1 MTPSLSISDSIWHTA
16 FSSSP
21 IGMAITDMQTG
32 LYVDVNDVYCSWLGR
47 TKEEV
52 IGKSTLDL
60 GIYSNSDDREF
71 ILAGLKKDGHV
82 LNLEVP
88 LITKTGS
95 TVTILFSGR
104 IVENGKYL
112 LSAGQNVTAFKEK
125 EYLARVLQSE
135 LVISK
140 ELFESVFRLN
150 PAAVSL
156 SNAETGR
163 YDDINEAYC
172 RLIGY
177 EREEIIGKTSHE
189 LNIWITKLDRARLLE
204 EVQRKGW
211 STGMEA
217 SVRMKTGEIR
227 HVVSGNTIINNHGR
241 PTLLAILIDI
251 TESKQ
256 NKEAL
261 EFAVKERTKE
271 LNRIL
276 EDLQKTQDQLILSEK
291 MATLGQLV
299 ASVAHEINNP
309 LAAIS
314 AFSEQIY
321 NRMGNF
327 GSRLFQIKECF
338 SKYSDNEINEVISFV
353 IELFTIKPKTYAF
366 AESRKAK
373 KHLEGVFVGLGIDSA
388 YDLADRIVDLGVPDY
403 FLENESFLRNFKSS
417 PLLDLVLS
425 ELNTLRSIESIRLAV
440 ERTSKI
446 VYSLR
451 SYGRYDRNQAK
462 TEINLVDTI
471 ETVLT
476 LYQNKMKS
484 GVECVRLYNAKPS
497 ISGYPD
503 ELIQIWTNLIYNALQ
518 AMAFKGT
525 LTVQVD
531 ELETEVTVRIIDNG
545 PGIPPSIQKRI
556 FEPFYTTKEK
566 GEGTGLGLGIVKQS
580 VEERHHGRIQFQSE
594 PGNTEFIVF
603 LPKS

>member
-1 MTPSLSISDSIWHTA
+1 MTPSLSTSNSIWHTA

-21 IGMAITDMQTG
+21 IGMALTDMETG
-32 LYVDVNDVYCSWLGR
+32 LYVDANDVYCSWLGR
-47 TKEEV
+47 TREEV

-60 GIYSNSDDREF
+60 GIYSNVNDREF
-71 ILAGLKKDGHV
+71 ILAGLKKDGYV
-82 LNLEVP
+82 LNYEVP
-88 LITKTGS
+88 LISKTGA

-112 LSAGQNVTAFKEK
+112 LSAGQNITALKEK
-125 EYLARVLQSE
+125 EFLAAVLQNE

-156 SNAETGR
+156 SNAETAV
-163 YDDINEAYC
+163 YDDVNDAYC

-177 EREEIIGKTSHE
+177 SREEIIGRASYD
-189 LNIWITKLDRARLLE
+189 LNIWITKFDRERLKAEILK
-204 EVQRKGW
+204 KGW

-217 SVRMKTGEIR
+217 SIRMKSGEIR
-227 HVVSGNTIINNHGR
+227 HVISGNTILHTKGR
-241 PTLLAILIDI
+241 PTLLAILIDV

-256 NKEAL
+256 SKEAL

-309 LAAIS
+309 LAAIA
-314 AFSEQIY
+314 AFSEQIH

-327 GSRLFQIKECF
+327 GNRLFQIKECF
-338 SKYSDNEINEVISFV
+338 SKHSDKETNETISFV
-353 IELFTIKPKTYAF
+353 IELFTIKPKSYAF

-373 KHLEGVFVGLGIDSA
+373 KNLEGIFVQLGIDSA
-388 YDLADRIVDLGVPDY
+388 YDLADRIVDLGVSDF
-403 FLENESFLRNFKSS
+403 FLENESFLSHFKSS
-417 PLLDLVLS
+417 PLLELVLS

-446 VYSLR
+446 VYSLKN
-451 SYGRYDRNQAK
+451 YGRFDRNEAK
-462 TEINLVDTI
+462 SQINLVDTI

-476 LYQNKMKS
+476 LYQSKMKS
-484 GVECVRLYNAKPS
+484 GVECIRLYNASPL
-497 ISGYPD
+497 IAGYPD

-518 AMAFKGT
+518 AMAFKGI
-525 LTVQVD
+525 LTIQVD
-531 ELETEVTVRIIDNG
+531 ELETEIVVRIRDNG
-545 PGIPPSIQKRI
+545 PGIPVSIQKRI

-580 VEERHHGRIQFQSE
+580 VEERHRGRIQFQSE
-594 PGNTEFIVF
+594 PGNTEFLVF
-603 LPKS
+603 LPKF

>member
-1 MTPSLSISDSIWHTA
+1 MTPYLSTSDSIWHTA

-21 IGMAITDMQTG
+21 IGMALTDMQTG
-32 LYVDVNDVYCSWLGR
+32 LYVEANEVYCSWLGR

-60 GIYSNSDDREF
+60 GIYSNVNDRDS
-71 ILAGLKKDGHV
+71 ILSKLKTDGIV

-88 LITKTGS
+88 LLTKHGS
-95 TVTILFSGR
+95 SVTILFSGR

-112 LSAGQNVTAFKEK
+112 LSAGQNISALKEK
-125 EYLARVLQSE
+125 EYLAAVLQSE

-156 SNAETGR
+156 SNAETAV
-163 YDDINEAYC
+163 YDDVNEAYC
-172 RLIGY
+172 RLVGFS
-177 EREEIIGKTSHE
+177 REEIIGRTSYD
-189 LNIWITKLDRARLLE
+189 LNIWITKFDRERLKSELLK
-204 EVQRKGW
+204 KGW

-217 SVRMKTGEIR
+217 SIRTKSGEIR
-227 HVVSGNTIINNHGR
+227 HVVSGNTILQTKGR
-241 PTLLAILIDI
+241 PTLLAILIDV

-261 EFAVKERTKE
+261 EYAVKERTKE

-299 ASVAHEINNP
+299 AGVAHEINNP
-309 LAAIS
+309 LAAIA
-314 AFSEQIY
+314 AFSDQIY

-327 GSRLFQIKECF
+327 GNRLFQIKECF
-338 SKYSDNEINEVISFV
+338 SKYSEKEINEIISWV
-353 IELFTIKPKTYAF
+353 IELFTIKPKTYVF

-373 KHLEGVFVGLGIDSA
+373 KTLELEFIELGIDPA
-388 YDLADRIVDLGVPDY
+388 YDLADRIVDLGVSD
-403 FLENESFLRNFKSS
+403 FILENKNLLSHFKFS
-417 PLLDLVLS
+417 PLLELVLS
-425 ELNTLRSIESIRLAV
+425 ELNTLRSVESIRLAV

-446 VYSLR
+446 VYSLK
-451 SYGRYDRNQAK
+451 SYGRFDRHEAK
-462 TEINLVDTI
+462 SEINLVDTI

-484 GVECVRLYNAKPS
+484 GIECVRLYNANPN

-518 AMAFKGT
+518 AMSFKGT
-525 LTVQVD
+525 LTIQID
-531 ELETEVTVRIIDNG
+531 ESENEVVVRVKDNG
-545 PGIPPSIQKRI
+545 PGIPINIQKRI

-580 VEERHHGRIQFQSE
+580 VEERHRGRIQFQSE
-594 PGNTEFIVF
+594 PGRTEFSVY
-603 LPKS
+603 LPKF

>member
-1 MTPSLSISDSIWHTA
+1 MTPYLSTSDSIWHTA

-21 IGMAITDMQTG
+21 IGMALTDMQTG
-32 LYVDVNDVYCSWLGR
+32 LYVEANEVYCSWLGR

-60 GIYSNSDDREF
+60 GIYSNVNDRDS
-71 ILAGLKKDGHV
+71 ILSKLKTDGIV

-88 LITKTGS
+88 LLTKHGS
-95 TVTILFSGR
+95 TVTILLSGR

-112 LSAGQNVTAFKEK
+112 LSAGQNISALKEK
-125 EYLARVLQSE
+125 EYLAAVLQSE

-156 SNAETGR
+156 SNAETAV
-163 YDDINEAYC
+163 YDDVNEAYC
-172 RLIGY
+172 RLVGFS
-177 EREEIIGKTSHE
+177 REEIIGRTSYD
-189 LNIWITKLDRARLLE
+189 LNIWITKFDRERLKSELLK
-204 EVQRKGW
+204 KGW

-217 SVRMKTGEIR
+217 SIRTKSGEIR
-227 HVVSGNTIINNHGR
+227 HVVSGNTILQTKGR
-241 PTLLAILIDI
+241 PTLLAILIDV

-261 EFAVKERTKE
+261 EYAVKERTKE

-299 ASVAHEINNP
+299 AGVAHEINNP
-309 LAAIS
+309 LAAIA
-314 AFSEQIY
+314 AFSDQIY

-327 GSRLFQIKECF
+327 GNRLFQIKECF
-338 SKYSDNEINEVISFV
+338 SKYSEKEINEIISWV
-353 IELFTIKPKTYAF
+353 IELFTIKPKTYVF

-373 KHLEGVFVGLGIDSA
+373 KTLELEFIELGIDPA
-388 YDLADRIVDLGVPDY
+388 YDLADRIVDLGVSD
-403 FLENESFLRNFKSS
+403 FILENKNLLSHFKFS
-417 PLLDLVLS
+417 PLLELVLS
-425 ELNTLRSIESIRLAV
+425 ELNTLRSVESIRLAV

-446 VYSLR
+446 VYSLK
-451 SYGRYDRNQAK
+451 SYGRFDRHEAK
-462 TEINLVDTI
+462 SEINLVDTI

-484 GVECVRLYNAKPS
+484 GIECVRLYNANPN

-518 AMAFKGT
+518 AMSFKGT
-525 LTVQVD
+525 LTIQID
-531 ELETEVTVRIIDNG
+531 ESENEVVVRVKDNG
-545 PGIPPSIQKRI
+545 PGIPINIQKRI

-580 VEERHHGRIQFQSE
+580 VEERHRGRIQFQSE
-594 PGNTEFIVF
+594 PGRTEFSVY
-603 LPKS
+603 LPKF

>member
-1 MTPSLSISDSIWHTA
+1 MSSSLSISDSIWHTA

-21 IGMAITDMQTG
+21 IGMALTDMQTG
-32 LYVDVNDVYCSWLGR
+32 LYVDVNDVYCNWLGR

-60 GIYSNSDDREF
+60 GIYSNTNDRESILEGLRKDGF
-71 ILAGLKKDGHV
+71 ILNK
-82 LNLEVP
+82 EVP
-88 LITKTGS
+88 LITKTGA
-95 TVTILFSGR
+95 TVVILFSGR

-112 LSAGQNVTAFKEK
+112 LSAGQNISALKEK
-125 EYLARVLQSE
+125 ENLAHALQNE

-156 SNAETGR
+156 SNAETGK
-163 YDDINEAYC
+163 YDEINEAYC

-177 EREEIIGKTSHE
+177 DRDEIIGKTSHE
-189 LNIWITKLDRARLLE
+189 LNIWITKLDRARLLA
-204 EVQRKGW
+204 EVQKKGW

-217 SVRMKTGEIR
+217 SVRTKTGEIR
-227 HVVSGNTIINNHGR
+227 HVVSGNTILNNHGR

-276 EDLQKTQDQLILSEK
+276 EDLQRTQDQLILSEK

-314 AFSEQIY
+314 AFSEQIF

-327 GSRLFQIKECF
+327 GNRLSQIKECF
-338 SKYSDNEINEVISFV
+338 AKYSEEEVGEV
-353 IELFTIKPKTYAF
+353 VAWVVDLFKVKPKSYAF
-366 AESRKAK
+366 AEARKAK
-373 KHLEGVFVGLGIDSA
+373 KNLEGIFVRLGIEPA
-388 YDLADRIVDLGVPDY
+388 YDLADRIVDLGVPDF
-403 FLENESFLRNFKSS
+403 FLENQGFLPRFKSS
-417 PLLDLVLS
+417 TLLELVLS

-446 VYSLR
+446 VYSLKN
-451 SYGRYDRNQAK
+451 YGRFDKNEAK
-462 TEINLVDTI
+462 SEINVVDTI

-476 LYQNKMKS
+476 LYQSKMKS
-484 GVECVRLYNAKPS
+484 GVDCIRLYNVSPLIA
-497 ISGYPD
+497 GYPD

-518 AMAFKGT
+518 AMAFKGK
-525 LTVQVD
+525 LTIQVD
-531 ELETEVTVRIIDNG
+531 ELEKEVMVQIKDNG
-545 PGIPPSIQKRI
+545 PGIPVAIQKRI

-566 GEGTGLGLGIVKQS
+566 GEGSGLGLGIVKQS
-580 VEERHHGRIQFQSE
+580 VEERHHGRIQFHSE
-594 PGNTEFIVF
+594 PGNTVF
-603 LPKS
+603 EVILPKS

>member
-1 MTPSLSISDSIWHTA
+1 MTPQLSISDSIWHTA

-21 IGMAITDMQTG
+21 IGMALTDMQTG
-32 LYVDVNDVYCSWLGR
+32 LYVDANDVYCAWLGR
-47 TKEEV
+47 TREEV

-60 GIYSNSDDREF
+60 GIYSNANDREI
-71 ILAGLKKDGHV
+71 ILEGLKRDGHV
-82 LNLEVP
+82 LNREVS
-88 LITKTGS
+88 LITKTGA
-95 TVTILFSGR
+95 TVVILFSGR

-112 LSAGQNVTAFKEK
+112 LSAGQNITALKEK
-125 EYLARVLQSE
+125 EYLASVLQSE

-156 SNAETGR
+156 SNAETGK

-177 EREEIIGKTSHE
+177 DRDEIIGKTSHE
-189 LNIWITKLDRARLLE
+189 LNIWITKLDRARLLA
-204 EVQRKGW
+204 EVQKKGW

-217 SVRMKTGEIR
+217 SVRTKTGEIR

-256 NKEAL
+256 SKEAL

-276 EDLQKTQDQLILSEK
+276 EDLQKTQDQLILAEK

-314 AFSEQIY
+314 AFSEQIF

-327 GSRLFQIKECF
+327 GNRLFQIKECF
-338 SKYSDNEINEVISFV
+338 SKHSEKDINEIISWV
-353 IELFTIKPKTYAF
+353 IELFTFKPKSYGFMEA
-366 AESRKAK
+366 RKAK
-373 KHLEGVFVGLGIDSA
+373 KNLESIFIRLEIEPA
-388 YDLADRIVDLGVPDY
+388 YDLADRIVDLGVPDF
-403 FLENESFLRNFKSS
+403 FLENEKFLLHFQSS
-417 PLLDLVLS
+417 TLLDLVLS

-446 VYSLR
+446 VYSLKN
-451 SYGRYDRNQAK
+451 YGRYDRHEAK
-462 TEINLVDTI
+462 TPINLVDTI

-476 LYQNKMKS
+476 LYQSKMKS
-484 GVECVRLYNAKPS
+484 GVECVRFYNAEPT
-497 ISGYPD
+497 IAGYPD

-525 LTVQVD
+525 LTIQVD
-531 ELETEVTVRIIDNG
+531 ELETEVSVRIKDSG
-545 PGIPPSIQKRI
+545 PGIPIGIQKRI

-580 VEERHHGRIQFQSE
+580 VEERHQGRIQFQSE
-594 PGNTEFIVF
+594 PGNTEFEVR

>member
-1 MTPSLSISDSIWHTA
+1 MTPTLSTSDSIWHTA

-21 IGMAITDMQTG
+21 IGMALTDMETG
-32 LYVDVNDVYCSWLGR
+32 LYVDANDVYCSWLGR
-47 TKEEV
+47 TREEV

-60 GIYSNSDDREF
+60 GIYSNANDREA
-71 ILAGLKKDGHV
+71 ILVGLKRDGFV

-88 LITKTGS
+88 LITKLGA

-112 LSAGQNVTAFKEK
+112 LSAGQNITSLKEK
-125 EYLARVLQSE
+125 EYLAAVLQNE

-156 SNAETGR
+156 SNVETAV
-163 YDDINEAYC
+163 YDDVNEAYC

-177 EREEIIGKTSHE
+177 TREEIIGRTSYD
-189 LNIWITKLDRARLLE
+189 LNIWITKFDRERLKSELLK
-204 EVQRKGW
+204 KGW

-217 SVRMKTGEIR
+217 SIRTKSGEIR
-227 HVVSGNTIINNHGR
+227 HVVSGNTILQTKGR
-241 PTLLAILIDI
+241 PTLLAILIDV

-276 EDLQKTQDQLILSEK
+276 EDLQKAQDQLILSEK

-299 ASVAHEINNP
+299 AGVAHEINNP
-309 LAAIS
+309 LAAIA

-327 GSRLFQIKECF
+327 GTRLFQIKECF
-338 SKYSDNEINEVISFV
+338 SKYSDKEINEIISWV
-353 IELFTIKPKTYAF
+353 IELFTVKPKSYNF
-366 AESRKAK
+366 SDSRKAK
-373 KHLEGVFVGLGIDSA
+373 KTLEGIFNNLQIESA
-388 YDLADRIVDLGVPDY
+388 YDLADRIVDLGVSD
-403 FLENESFLRNFKSS
+403 FILENENFLPHFKSS
-417 PLLDLVLS
+417 PLLELVLS

-446 VYSLR
+446 VYSLKN
-451 SYGRYDRNQAK
+451 YGRFDRNEAK
-462 TEINLVDTI
+462 SEINLVDTI

-476 LYQNKMKS
+476 LYQSKMKS
-484 GVECVRLYNAKPS
+484 GVECIRVYNANPT
-497 ISGYPD
+497 ILGYPD

-518 AMAFKGT
+518 AMAFKGS
-525 LTVQVD
+525 LTIQVD
-531 ELETEVTVRIIDNG
+531 ELEKEVVVRVKDNG
-545 PGIPPSIQKRI
+545 PGIPIGIQKRI

-580 VEERHHGRIQFQSE
+580 VEERHRGRIQFQSE
-594 PGNTEFIVF
+594 PGNTEFQVT
-603 LPKS
+603 LPKI

>member
-1 MTPSLSISDSIWHTA
+1 MTPYLSTSDSIWHTA

-21 IGMAITDMQTG
+21 IGMALTDMQTG
-32 LYVDVNDVYCSWLGR
+32 LYVEANEVYCSWLGR

-60 GIYSNSDDREF
+60 GIYSNVNDRDS
-71 ILAGLKKDGHV
+71 ILSKLKTDGIV

-88 LITKTGS
+88 LLTKHGS

-112 LSAGQNVTAFKEK
+112 LSAGQNISALKEK
-125 EYLARVLQSE
+125 EYLAAVLQSE

-156 SNAETGR
+156 SNAETAV
-163 YDDINEAYC
+163 YDDVNEAYC
-172 RLIGY
+172 RLVGFS
-177 EREEIIGKTSHE
+177 REEIIGRTSYD
-189 LNIWITKLDRARLLE
+189 LNIWITKFDRERLKSELLK
-204 EVQRKGW
+204 KGW

-217 SVRMKTGEIR
+217 SIRTKSGEIR
-227 HVVSGNTIINNHGR
+227 HVVSGNTILQTKGR
-241 PTLLAILIDI
+241 PTLLAILIDV

-261 EFAVKERTKE
+261 EYAVKERTKE

-299 ASVAHEINNP
+299 AGVAHEINNP
-309 LAAIS
+309 LAAIA
-314 AFSEQIY
+314 AFSDQIY

-327 GSRLFQIKECF
+327 GNRLFQIKECF
-338 SKYSDNEINEVISFV
+338 SKYSEKEINEIISWV
-353 IELFTIKPKTYAF
+353 IELFTIKPKTYVF

-373 KHLEGVFVGLGIDSA
+373 KTLELEFIELGIDPA
-388 YDLADRIVDLGVPDY
+388 YDLADRIVDLGVSD
-403 FLENESFLRNFKSS
+403 FILENKNLLSHFKFS
-417 PLLDLVLS
+417 PLLELVLS
-425 ELNTLRSIESIRLAV
+425 ELNTLRSVESIRLAV

-446 VYSLR
+446 VYSLK
-451 SYGRYDRNQAK
+451 SYGRFDRHEAK
-462 TEINLVDTI
+462 SEINLVDTI

-484 GVECVRLYNAKPS
+484 GIECVRLYNANPN

-518 AMAFKGT
+518 AMSFKGT
-525 LTVQVD
+525 LTIQID
-531 ELETEVTVRIIDNG
+531 ESENEVVVRVKDSG
-545 PGIPPSIQKRI
+545 PGIPLNIQKRI

-580 VEERHHGRIQFQSE
+580 VEERHRGRIQFQSE
-594 PGNTEFIVF
+594 PGRTEFSVY
-603 LPKS
+603 LPKF

>member
-1 MTPSLSISDSIWHTA
+1 MTPYLSTSDSIWHTA

-21 IGMAITDMQTG
+21 IGMALTDMQTG
-32 LYVDVNDVYCSWLGR
+32 LYVEANEVYCSWLGR

-60 GIYSNSDDREF
+60 GIYSNVNDRDS
-71 ILAGLKKDGHV
+71 ILSKLKTDGIV

-88 LITKTGS
+88 LLTKHGS

-112 LSAGQNVTAFKEK
+112 LSAGQNISALKEK
-125 EYLARVLQSE
+125 EYLAAVLQSE

-156 SNAETGR
+156 SNAETAV
-163 YDDINEAYC
+163 YDDVNEAYC
-172 RLIGY
+172 RLVGFS
-177 EREEIIGKTSHE
+177 REEIIGRTSYD
-189 LNIWITKLDRARLLE
+189 LNIWITKFDRERLKSELLK
-204 EVQRKGW
+204 KGW

-217 SVRMKTGEIR
+217 SIRTKSGEIR
-227 HVVSGNTIINNHGR
+227 HVVSGNTILQTKGR
-241 PTLLAILIDI
+241 PTLLAILIDV

-261 EFAVKERTKE
+261 EYAVKERTKE

-299 ASVAHEINNP
+299 AGVAHEINNP
-309 LAAIS
+309 LAAIA
-314 AFSEQIY
+314 AFSDQIY

-327 GSRLFQIKECF
+327 GNRLFQIKECF
-338 SKYSDNEINEVISFV
+338 SKYSEKEINEIISWV
-353 IELFTIKPKTYAF
+353 IELFTIKPKTYVF

-373 KHLEGVFVGLGIDSA
+373 KTLELEFIELGIDPA
-388 YDLADRIVDLGVPDY
+388 YDLADRIVDLGVSD
-403 FLENESFLRNFKSS
+403 FILENKNLLSHFKFS
-417 PLLDLVLS
+417 PLLELVLS
-425 ELNTLRSIESIRLAV
+425 ELNTLRSVESIRLAV

-446 VYSLR
+446 VYSLK
-451 SYGRYDRNQAK
+451 SYGRFDRHEAK
-462 TEINLVDTI
+462 SEINLVDTI

-484 GVECVRLYNAKPS
+484 GIECVRLYNANPN

-518 AMAFKGT
+518 AMSFKGT
-525 LTVQVD
+525 LTIQID
-531 ELETEVTVRIIDNG
+531 ESENEVVVRVKDNG
-545 PGIPPSIQKRI
+545 PGIPLNIQKRI

-580 VEERHHGRIQFQSE
+580 VEERHRGRIQFQSE
-594 PGNTEFIVF
+594 PGRTEFSVY
-603 LPKS
+603 LPKF

>member
-1 MTPSLSISDSIWHTA
+1 MIPALSTSDSIWHTA

-21 IGMAITDMQTG
+21 IGMALTDMETG
-32 LYVDVNDVYCSWLGR
+32 LYVDANDVYCAWLGR
-47 TKEEV
+47 TRDEV

-60 GIYSNSDDREF
+60 GIYSNVNDRES
-71 ILAGLKKDGHV
+71 ILAGLKKDGFV

-88 LITKTGS
+88 LITKLGG
-95 TVTILFSGR
+95 TVIILFSGR

-112 LSAGQNVTAFKEK
+112 LSAGQNITALKEK
-125 EYLARVLQSE
+125 EYLAAVLQNE

-156 SNAETGR
+156 SNAETAV
-163 YDDINEAYC
+163 YDDVNEAYC

-177 EREEIIGKTSHE
+177 SREEIIGRASYD
-189 LNIWITKLDRARLLE
+189 LNIWITKFDRERLMTELLK
-204 EVQRKGW
+204 KGW

-217 SVRMKTGEIR
+217 SIRTKSGEIR
-227 HVVSGNTIINNHGR
+227 HVVSGNTILQTKGR
-241 PTLLAILIDI
+241 PTLLAILIDV

-256 NKEAL
+256 SKEAL

-299 ASVAHEINNP
+299 AGVAHEINNP
-309 LAAIS
+309 LAAIA

-338 SKYSDNEINEVISFV
+338 SKYSDEEINEIISWV
-353 IELFTIKPKTYAF
+353 IELFTIKPKSYNFT
-366 AESRKAK
+366 ESRKAK
-373 KHLEGVFVGLGIDSA
+373 KKLESIFLDLKIESA
-388 YDLADRIVDLGVPDY
+388 YDLADRIVDLGVAD
-403 FLENESFLRNFKSS
+403 FILENENFLPHFKSS
-417 PLLDLVLS
+417 PLLELVLS

-446 VYSLR
+446 VYSLK
-451 SYGRYDRNQAK
+451 SYGRFDRNAAK
-462 TEINLVDTI
+462 SEINLVDTI

-476 LYQNKMKS
+476 LYQSKMKS
-484 GVECVRLYNAKPS
+484 GVECIRLYNANPT
-497 ISGYPD
+497 IAGYPD

-518 AMAFKGT
+518 AMAFKGS
-525 LTVQVD
+525 LTIQVD
-531 ELETEVTVRIIDNG
+531 EFPAEVVVRVKDNG
-545 PGIPPSIQKRI
+545 PGIPTTIQKRI

-580 VEERHHGRIQFQSE
+580 VEERHRGRIQFQSE
-594 PGNTEFIVF
+594 PGNTEFQVT
-603 LPKS
+603 LPKI

>member
-1 MTPSLSISDSIWHTA
+1 MLPSLSTSDSIWHTA
-16 FSSSP
+16 FSASP
-21 IGMAITDMQTG
+21 IGMALTDMQTG
-32 LYVDVNDVYCSWLGR
+32 LYVDANDVYCTWLGR
-47 TKEEV
+47 TREEV

-60 GIYSNSDDREF
+60 GIYSNVNDREY
-71 ILAGLKKDGHV
+71 ILAGLKRDGYV

-88 LITKTGS
+88 LVAKTGA

-112 LSAGQNVTAFKEK
+112 LSAGQNITAFKEK
-125 EYLARVLQSE
+125 EYLAAVLQSE

-163 YDDINEAYC
+163 YDDVNEAYC
-172 RLIGY
+172 RLIGFS
-177 EREEIIGKTSHE
+177 REEIVGKTSHE

-204 EVQRKGW
+204 EVQKKGW

-217 SVRMKTGEIR
+217 SIRMKSGEIR
-227 HVVSGNTIINNHGR
+227 HVVSGNTILNNHGR

-314 AFSEQIY
+314 AFSEQIH

-327 GSRLFQIKECF
+327 GTRLFQIKECF
-338 SKYSDNEINEVISFV
+338 SKYSEKEINDIISWV
-353 IELFTIKPKTYAF
+353 IELFTIKPKTYVF

-373 KHLEGVFVGLGIDSA
+373 KTLEAVFLELGIETA
-388 YDLADRIVDLGVPDY
+388 YDLADRIVDLGVSD
-403 FLENESFLRNFKSS
+403 FILENQNLLSHFRSS
-417 PLLDLVLS
+417 PLLELVLS
-425 ELNTLRSIESIRLAV
+425 ELNTLRSVESIRLAV

-446 VYSLR
+446 VYSLKN
-451 SYGRYDRNQAK
+451 YGRFDRNEAK
-462 TEINLVDTI
+462 SDINLVDTI

-476 LYQNKMKS
+476 LYQNKMKT
-484 GVECVRLYNAKPS
+484 GVECIRLYNANPVLA
-497 ISGYPD
+497 GYPD

-518 AMAFKGT
+518 AMAFKGI
-525 LTVQVD
+525 LTIQVD
-531 ELETEVTVRIIDNG
+531 ELENEIIVRVKDNG
-545 PGIPPSIQKRI
+545 PGIPPTIQKRI

-580 VEERHHGRIQFQSE
+580 VEERHRGRIQFQSE
-594 PGNTEFIVF
+594 PGHTEFQVY

>member
-1 MTPSLSISDSIWHTA
+1 MIPALSTSDSIWHTA

-21 IGMAITDMQTG
+21 IGMALTDMETG
-32 LYVDVNDVYCSWLGR
+32 LYVDANDVYCAWLGR
-47 TKEEV
+47 TRDEV

-60 GIYSNSDDREF
+60 GIYSNVNDRES
-71 ILAGLKKDGHV
+71 ILAGLKKDGFV

-88 LITKTGS
+88 LITKLGG
-95 TVTILFSGR
+95 TVIILFSGR

-112 LSAGQNVTAFKEK
+112 LSAGQNITALKEK
-125 EYLARVLQSE
+125 EYLAAVLQNE

-156 SNAETGR
+156 SNAETAV
-163 YDDINEAYC
+163 YDDVNEAYC

-177 EREEIIGKTSHE
+177 SREEIIGRASYD
-189 LNIWITKLDRARLLE
+189 LNIWITKFDRERLMTELLK
-204 EVQRKGW
+204 KGW

-217 SVRMKTGEIR
+217 SIRTKSGEIR
-227 HVVSGNTIINNHGR
+227 HVVSGNTILQTKGR
-241 PTLLAILIDI
+241 PTLLAILIDV

-256 NKEAL
+256 SKEAL

-299 ASVAHEINNP
+299 AGVAHEINNP
-309 LAAIS
+309 LAAIA

-338 SKYSDNEINEVISFV
+338 SKYSDEEINEIISWV
-353 IELFTIKPKTYAF
+353 IELFTIKPKSYNF
-366 AESRKAK
+366 SESRKAK
-373 KHLEGVFVGLGIDSA
+373 KKLESIFLDLKIESA
-388 YDLADRIVDLGVPDY
+388 YDLADRIVDLGVAD
-403 FLENESFLRNFKSS
+403 FILENENFLPHFKSS
-417 PLLDLVLS
+417 PLLELVLS

-446 VYSLR
+446 VYSLK
-451 SYGRYDRNQAK
+451 SYGRFDRNAAK
-462 TEINLVDTI
+462 SEINLVDTI

-476 LYQNKMKS
+476 LYQSKMKS
-484 GVECVRLYNAKPS
+484 GVECIRLYNAKPT
-497 ISGYPD
+497 IAGYPD

-518 AMAFKGT
+518 AMAFKGS
-525 LTVQVD
+525 LTIQVD
-531 ELETEVTVRIIDNG
+531 EFPAEVVVRVKDNG
-545 PGIPPSIQKRI
+545 PGIPTTIQKRI

-580 VEERHHGRIQFQSE
+580 VEERHRGRIQFQSE
-594 PGNTEFIVF
+594 PGNTEFQVT
-603 LPKS
+603 LPKI

>member
-1 MTPSLSISDSIWHTA
+1 MTPSLSTSDSIWHTA

-21 IGMAITDMQTG
+21 IGMALTDMETG
-32 LYVDVNDVYCSWLGR
+32 LYVDANDVYCTWLGR
-47 TKEEV
+47 TRDEV

-60 GIYSNSDDREF
+60 GIYSNANDRES
-71 ILAGLKKDGHV
+71 ILANLKKDGYV

-88 LITKTGS
+88 LITKLGA

-112 LSAGQNVTAFKEK
+112 LSAGQNITALKEK
-125 EYLARVLQSE
+125 EYLAAVLQNE
-135 LVISK
+135 LIISK

-156 SNAETGR
+156 SNAETAV
-163 YDDINEAYC
+163 YDDVNEAYC

-177 EREEIIGKTSHE
+177 SREEIIGRASYD
-189 LNIWITKLDRARLLE
+189 LNIWITKFDRARLME
-204 EVQRKGW
+204 ELMKKGW

-217 SVRMKTGEIR
+217 SIRTKSGDIR
-227 HVVSGNTIINNHGR
+227 HVISGNTILQTKGR
-241 PTLLAILIDI
+241 PTLLAILIDV

-256 NKEAL
+256 SKEAL

-299 ASVAHEINNP
+299 AGVAHEINNP
-309 LAAIS
+309 LAAIA

-338 SKYSDNEINEVISFV
+338 SKYSDEEINEIVAWI
-353 IELFTIKPKTYAF
+353 IELFTIKPKSYIFSDA
-366 AESRKAK
+366 RKAK
-373 KHLEGVFVGLGIDSA
+373 KTLESIFINLKIESA
-388 YDLADRIVDLGVPDY
+388 YDMADRIVDLGVSDF
-403 FLENESFLRNFKSS
+403 FLENENFLPYFKSS
-417 PLLDLVLS
+417 ILLELVLS

-446 VYSLR
+446 VYSLKN
-451 SYGRYDRNQAK
+451 YGRFDRNEAK
-462 TEINLVDTI
+462 SDINLVDTI

-476 LYQNKMKS
+476 LYQSKMKS
-484 GVECVRLYNAKPS
+484 GVECIRLYNANP
-497 ISGYPD
+497 IIAGYPD

-525 LTVQVD
+525 LTIKVE
-531 ELETEVTVRIIDNG
+531 ELEKEVVVRVKDTG
-545 PGIPPSIQKRI
+545 SGIPLAIQKRI

-594 PGNTEFIVF
+594 PGKTEFQVT
-603 LPKS
+603 LPKT

>member
-1 MTPSLSISDSIWHTA
+1 MTPYLSTSDSIWHTA

-21 IGMAITDMQTG
+21 IGMALTDMQTG
-32 LYVDVNDVYCSWLGR
+32 LYVEANEVYCSWLGR
-47 TKEEV
+47 TKEEI

-60 GIYSNSDDREF
+60 GIYSNVNDRDS
-71 ILAGLKKDGHV
+71 ILSKLKTDGIV

-88 LITKTGS
+88 LLTKHGS

-112 LSAGQNVTAFKEK
+112 LSAGQNISALKEK
-125 EYLARVLQSE
+125 EYLAAVLQSE

-156 SNAETGR
+156 SNAETAV
-163 YDDINEAYC
+163 YDDVNEAYC
-172 RLIGY
+172 RLVGFS
-177 EREEIIGKTSHE
+177 REEIIGRTSYD
-189 LNIWITKLDRARLLE
+189 LNIWITKFDRERLKSELLK
-204 EVQRKGW
+204 KGW

-217 SVRMKTGEIR
+217 SIRTKSGEIR
-227 HVVSGNTIINNHGR
+227 HVVSGNTILQTKGR
-241 PTLLAILIDI
+241 PTLLAILIDV

-261 EFAVKERTKE
+261 EYAVKERTKE

-299 ASVAHEINNP
+299 AGVAHEINNP
-309 LAAIS
+309 LAAIA
-314 AFSEQIY
+314 AFSDQIY

-327 GSRLFQIKECF
+327 GNRLFQIKECF
-338 SKYSDNEINEVISFV
+338 SKYSEKEINEIISWV
-353 IELFTIKPKTYAF
+353 IELFTIKPKTYVF

-373 KHLEGVFVGLGIDSA
+373 KTLELEFIELGIDPA
-388 YDLADRIVDLGVPDY
+388 YDLADRIVDLGVSD
-403 FLENESFLRNFKSS
+403 FILENKNLLSHFKFS
-417 PLLDLVLS
+417 PLLELVLS
-425 ELNTLRSIESIRLAV
+425 ELNTLRSVESIRLAV

-446 VYSLR
+446 VYSLK
-451 SYGRYDRNQAK
+451 SYGRFDRHEAK
-462 TEINLVDTI
+462 SEINLVDTI

-484 GVECVRLYNAKPS
+484 GIECVRLYNANPN

-518 AMAFKGT
+518 AMSFKGT
-525 LTVQVD
+525 LTIQID
-531 ELETEVTVRIIDNG
+531 ESENEVVVRVKDNG
-545 PGIPPSIQKRI
+545 PGIPLNIQKRI

-580 VEERHHGRIQFQSE
+580 VEERHRGRIQFQSE
-594 PGNTEFIVF
+594 PGRTEFSVY
-603 LPKS
+603 LPKF

>member
-1 MTPSLSISDSIWHTA
+1 MSSSQSISDSIWHTA

-21 IGMAITDMQTG
+21 IGMSLTDMQTG
-32 LYVDVNDVYCSWLGR
+32 LYVEVNEVYCHWLGR

-60 GIYSNSDDREF
+60 GIYSNTNDREI
-71 ILAGLKKDGHV
+71 ILEKLKTDGHI
-82 LNLEVP
+82 LNKEVS
-88 LITKTGS
+88 LITKSGA
-95 TVTILFSGR
+95 TVVILFSGR
-104 IVENGKYL
+104 ILENGKYL
-112 LSAGQNVTAFKEK
+112 LSAGQNITALKEK
-125 EYLARVLQSE
+125 ENLASALQSE

-156 SNAETGR
+156 SDAETGK

-172 RLIGY
+172 RLIGF
-177 EREEIIGKTSHE
+177 ERDEIIGKTSHE
-189 LNIWITKLDRARLLE
+189 LNIWITKLDRARLLA
-204 EVQRKGW
+204 EVQKKGW
-211 STGMEA
+211 STGLEA
-217 SVRMKTGEIR
+217 SVRTKTGEIR
-227 HVVSGNTIINNHGR
+227 HVVSGNTILNNHGR

-256 NKEAL
+256 SKEAL
-261 EFAVKERTKE
+261 EYAVKERTKE

-276 EDLQKTQDQLILSEK
+276 EDLQKTQDQLILAEK

-321 NRMGNF
+321 NRIGNF
-327 GSRLFQIKECF
+327 GNRLFQIKESF
-338 SKYSDNEINEVISFV
+338 SKHSEEEVNEIVTWVTN
-353 IELFTIKPKTYAF
+353 LFTIKPKSYAF
-366 AESRKAK
+366 AEARKAK
-373 KHLEGVFVGLGIDSA
+373 KNLEGIFNRFGIEPA

-403 FLENESFLRNFKSS
+403 FLENQSFLLRFQSS
-417 PLLDLVLS
+417 LLLDLVLS

-446 VYSLR
+446 VYSLK
-451 SYGRYDRNQAK
+451 SYGRFDKNEAK
-462 TEINLVDTI
+462 SPINIVDTI

-476 LYQNKMKS
+476 LYQSKMKS
-484 GVECVRLYNAKPS
+484 GVDCIRLYNSSPT
-497 ISGYPD
+497 ILGYPD

-518 AMAFKGT
+518 AMAFKGI
-525 LTVQVD
+525 LTIQVD
-531 ELETEVTVRIIDNG
+531 EFEKEVVIQIKDNG
-545 PGIPPSIQKRI
+545 PGIPITIQKRI

-566 GEGTGLGLGIVKQS
+566 GEGSGLGLGIVKQS

-594 PGNTEFIVF
+594 PGSTVFEVF
-603 LPKS
+603 LPKT

>member
-1 MTPSLSISDSIWHTA
+1 MTPSLSTSNSIWHTA

-21 IGMAITDMQTG
+21 IGMALTDMETG
-32 LYVDVNDVYCSWLGR
+32 LYVDANDVYCSWLGR
-47 TKEEV
+47 TREEV

-60 GIYSNSDDREF
+60 GIYSNVNDREF
-71 ILAGLKKDGHV
+71 ILAGLKKDGYV
-82 LNLEVP
+82 LNYEVP
-88 LITKTGS
+88 LISKTGA

-112 LSAGQNVTAFKEK
+112 LSAGQNITALKEK
-125 EYLARVLQSE
+125 EYLAAVLQNE

-156 SNAETGR
+156 SNAETAV
-163 YDDINEAYC
+163 YDDVNDAYC

-177 EREEIIGKTSHE
+177 SREEIIGRASYD
-189 LNIWITKLDRARLLE
+189 LNIWITKFDRERLKAEILK
-204 EVQRKGW
+204 KGW

-217 SVRMKTGEIR
+217 SIRMKSGEIR
-227 HVVSGNTIINNHGR
+227 HVVSGNTILHTKGR
-241 PTLLAILIDI
+241 PTLLAILIDV

-256 NKEAL
+256 SKEAL

-309 LAAIS
+309 LAAIA
-314 AFSEQIY
+314 AFSEQIH

-327 GSRLFQIKECF
+327 GNRLFQIKECF
-338 SKYSDNEINEVISFV
+338 SKHSDKETNETISFV
-353 IELFTIKPKTYAF
+353 IELFTIKPKSYAF

-373 KHLEGVFVGLGIDSA
+373 KNLEGIFVQLGIDSA
-388 YDLADRIVDLGVPDY
+388 YDLADRIVDLGVSDF
-403 FLENESFLRNFKSS
+403 FLENESFLSHFKSS
-417 PLLDLVLS
+417 PLLELVLS
-425 ELNTLRSIESIRLAV
+425 ELNTLRSIESIRFAV

-446 VYSLR
+446 VYSLKN
-451 SYGRYDRNQAK
+451 YGRFDRNEAK
-462 TEINLVDTI
+462 SQINLVDTI

-476 LYQNKMKS
+476 LYQSKMKS
-484 GVECVRLYNAKPS
+484 GVECIRLYNASPL
-497 ISGYPD
+497 IAGYPD

-518 AMAFKGT
+518 AMAFKGI
-525 LTVQVD
+525 LTIQVD
-531 ELETEVTVRIIDNG
+531 ELETEIVVRIRDNG
-545 PGIPPSIQKRI
+545 PGIPVSIQKRI

-580 VEERHHGRIQFQSE
+580 VEERHRGRIQFQSE
-594 PGNTEFIVF
+594 PGNTEFLVF
-603 LPKS
+603 LPKF

>member
-1 MTPSLSISDSIWHTA
+1 MTPSLSTSDSIWHTA

-21 IGMAITDMQTG
+21 IGMALTDMETG
-32 LYVDVNDVYCSWLGR
+32 LYVDANDVYCTWLGR
-47 TKEEV
+47 TRDEV

-60 GIYSNSDDREF
+60 GIYSNANDRES
-71 ILAGLKKDGHV
+71 ILANLKKDGYV

-88 LITKTGS
+88 LITKLGA

-112 LSAGQNVTAFKEK
+112 LSAGQNITALKEK
-125 EYLARVLQSE
+125 EYLAAVLQNE
-135 LVISK
+135 LIISK

-156 SNAETGR
+156 SNAETAV
-163 YDDINEAYC
+163 YDDVNEAYC

-177 EREEIIGKTSHE
+177 SREEIIGRASYD
-189 LNIWITKLDRARLLE
+189 LNIWITKFDRARLME
-204 EVQRKGW
+204 ELMKKGW

-217 SVRMKTGEIR
+217 SIRTKSGDIR
-227 HVVSGNTIINNHGR
+227 HVISGNTILQTKGR
-241 PTLLAILIDI
+241 PTLLATLIDV

-256 NKEAL
+256 SKEAL

-299 ASVAHEINNP
+299 AGVAHEINNP
-309 LAAIS
+309 LAAIA

-338 SKYSDNEINEVISFV
+338 SKYSDEEINEIVAWI
-353 IELFTIKPKTYAF
+353 IELFTIKPKSYIFSDA
-366 AESRKAK
+366 RKAK
-373 KHLEGVFVGLGIDSA
+373 KTLESIFINLKIESA
-388 YDLADRIVDLGVPDY
+388 YDMADRIVDLGVSDF
-403 FLENESFLRNFKSS
+403 FLENENFLPYFKSS
-417 PLLDLVLS
+417 ILLELVLS

-446 VYSLR
+446 VYSLKN
-451 SYGRYDRNQAK
+451 YGRFDRNEAK
-462 TEINLVDTI
+462 SDINLVDTI

-476 LYQNKMKS
+476 LYQSKMKS
-484 GVECVRLYNAKPS
+484 GVECIRLYNANP
-497 ISGYPD
+497 IIAGYPD

-525 LTVQVD
+525 LTIKVE
-531 ELETEVTVRIIDNG
+531 ELEKEVVVRVKDTG
-545 PGIPPSIQKRI
+545 SGIPLAIQKRI

-594 PGNTEFIVF
+594 PGKTEFQVT
-603 LPKS
+603 LPKT

>member
-1 MTPSLSISDSIWHTA
+1 MIPALSTSDSIWHTA

-21 IGMAITDMQTG
+21 IGMALTDMETG
-32 LYVDVNDVYCSWLGR
+32 LYVDANDVYCAWLGR
-47 TKEEV
+47 TRDEV

-60 GIYSNSDDREF
+60 GIYSNVNDRES
-71 ILAGLKKDGHV
+71 ILAGLKKDGFV

-88 LITKTGS
+88 LITKLGG

-112 LSAGQNVTAFKEK
+112 LSAGQNITALKEK
-125 EYLARVLQSE
+125 EYLAAVLQNE

-156 SNAETGR
+156 SNAETAV
-163 YDDINEAYC
+163 YDDVNEAYC

-177 EREEIIGKTSHE
+177 SREEIIGRASYD
-189 LNIWITKLDRARLLE
+189 LNIWITKFDRERLMTELLK
-204 EVQRKGW
+204 KGW

-217 SVRMKTGEIR
+217 SIRTKSGEIR
-227 HVVSGNTIINNHGR
+227 HVVSGNTILQTKGR
-241 PTLLAILIDI
+241 PTLLAILIDV

-256 NKEAL
+256 SKEAL

-299 ASVAHEINNP
+299 AGVAHEINNP
-309 LAAIS
+309 LAAIA

-338 SKYSDNEINEVISFV
+338 SKYSDEEINEIISWV
-353 IELFTIKPKTYAF
+353 IELFTIKPKSYNFT
-366 AESRKAK
+366 ESRKAK
-373 KHLEGVFVGLGIDSA
+373 KKLESIFLDLKIESA
-388 YDLADRIVDLGVPDY
+388 YDLADRIVDLGVAD
-403 FLENESFLRNFKSS
+403 FILENENFLPHFKSS
-417 PLLDLVLS
+417 PLLELVLS

-446 VYSLR
+446 VYSLK
-451 SYGRYDRNQAK
+451 SYGRFDRNAAK
-462 TEINLVDTI
+462 SEINLVDTI

-476 LYQNKMKS
+476 LYQSKMKS
-484 GVECVRLYNAKPS
+484 GVECIRLYNANPTVA
-497 ISGYPD
+497 GYPD

-518 AMAFKGT
+518 AMAFKGS
-525 LTVQVD
+525 LTIQVD
-531 ELETEVTVRIIDNG
+531 EFPAEVVVRVKDNG
-545 PGIPPSIQKRI
+545 PGIPTTIQKRI

-580 VEERHHGRIQFQSE
+580 VEERHRGRIQFQSE
-594 PGNTEFIVF
+594 PGNTEFQVT
-603 LPKS
+603 LPKI

>member
-1 MTPSLSISDSIWHTA
+1 MTPSLSTSNSIWHTA

-21 IGMAITDMQTG
+21 IGMALTDMENG
-32 LYVDVNDVYCSWLGR
+32 LYVDANDVYCSWLGR
-47 TKEEV
+47 TREEV

-60 GIYSNSDDREF
+60 GIYSNVNDREF
-71 ILAGLKKDGHV
+71 ILVGLKKDGYV
-82 LNLEVP
+82 SNYEVP
-88 LITKTGS
+88 LISKTGA

-112 LSAGQNVTAFKEK
+112 LSAGQNITALKEK
-125 EYLARVLQSE
+125 EYLAAVLQNE

-156 SNAETGR
+156 SNAETAV
-163 YDDINEAYC
+163 YDDVNDAYC

-177 EREEIIGKTSHE
+177 SREEIIGRASYD
-189 LNIWITKLDRARLLE
+189 LNIWITKFDRERLLGE
-204 EVQRKGW
+204 ILKKGW

-217 SVRMKTGEIR
+217 SIRMKSGEIR
-227 HVVSGNTIINNHGR
+227 HVVSGNTILHTKGR
-241 PTLLAILIDI
+241 PTLLAILIDV

-256 NKEAL
+256 SKEAL

-309 LAAIS
+309 LAAIA
-314 AFSEQIY
+314 AFSEQIH

-327 GSRLFQIKECF
+327 GNRLFQIKECF
-338 SKYSDNEINEVISFV
+338 SKHSDTEINETISFV
-353 IELFTIKPKTYAF
+353 IELFTIKPKSYAF

-373 KHLEGVFVGLGIDSA
+373 KNLEGIFVQLGIDSA
-388 YDLADRIVDLGVPDY
+388 YDLADRIVDLGVSDF
-403 FLENESFLRNFKSS
+403 FLENESFLSHFKSS
-417 PLLDLVLS
+417 PLLELVLS

-446 VYSLR
+446 VYSLKN
-451 SYGRYDRNQAK
+451 YGRVDRNEAK
-462 TEINLVDTI
+462 SQINLVDTI

-476 LYQNKMKS
+476 LYQSKMKS
-484 GVECVRLYNAKPS
+484 GVECIRLYNASPL
-497 ISGYPD
+497 IAGYPD

-518 AMAFKGT
+518 AMAFKGI
-525 LTVQVD
+525 LTIQVD
-531 ELETEVTVRIIDNG
+531 ELETEIVVRIIDNG
-545 PGIPPSIQKRI
+545 PGIPVSIQKRI

-580 VEERHHGRIQFQSE
+580 VEERHRGRIQFQSE
-594 PGNTEFIVF
+594 PGNTEFLVF
-603 LPKS
+603 LPKI

>member
-47 TKEEV
+47 TREEV

-60 GIYSNSDDREF
+60 GIYSNSDDREY
-71 ILAGLKKDGHV
+71 ILASLKKDGYV

-88 LITKTGS
+88 LVTKTGT

-112 LSAGQNVTAFKEK
+112 LSAGQNVSAFKEK

-156 SNAETGR
+156 SNAETGK

-177 EREEIIGKTSHE
+177 SRDEIIGKTSLE

-204 EVQRKGW
+204 EVQKKGW

-217 SVRMKTGEIR
+217 SVRTKTGEIR

-261 EFAVKERTKE
+261 EFAVTERTKE

-276 EDLQKTQDQLILSEK
+276 EDLQKTQDQLILAEK

-314 AFSEQIY
+314 AFSEQIH

-327 GSRLFQIKECF
+327 GNRLFQIKECF
-338 SKYSDNEINEVISFV
+338 SKYSEKEVNEVISWV
-353 IELFTIKPKTYAF
+353 IELFTIKPKSYAF
-366 AESRKAK
+366 AEARKAK
-373 KHLEGVFVGLGIDSA
+373 KTLEGIFDRLEIESA
-388 YDLADRIVDLGVPDY
+388 YDLADRIVDLGVPDF
-403 FLENESFLRNFKSS
+403 FLENEKILPLFKSS
-417 PLLDLVLS
+417 PLLELVLS

-446 VYSLR
+446 VYSLKN
-451 SYGRYDRNQAK
+451 YGRFDRNEAK
-462 TEINLVDTI
+462 SPINVVDTI

-484 GVECVRLYNAKPS
+484 GVDCIRLYHAKPT
-497 ISGYPD
+497 IAGYPD

-525 LTVQVD
+525 LTIQVD
-531 ELETEVTVRIIDNG
+531 ELEKDVVVRIKDDG
-545 PGIPPSIQKRI
+545 PGIPVAIQKRI

-566 GEGTGLGLGIVKQS
+566 GEGSGLGLGIVKQS
-580 VEERHHGRIQFQSE
+580 VEGRHHGRIQFHSE
-594 PGNTEFIVF
+594 PGHTEFEVS
-603 LPKS
+603 LPKI